1 MACHHSPNEAGEFTG
16 DSGSGDVVWTGESD
30 SFEFAFKA
38 LIGFVGI
45 GNDRWLV
52 SLLSGFQRHGFSSDL
67 TSAVALGGFCEQSSQ
82 VRIAFF
88 GAAHSVDIC
97 AAGMLT
103 GNKAKVCGKMVSGRE
118 TVEITDFHD
127 GR

>member
-1 MACHHSPNEAGEFTG
+1 MEQRESVDMACHHSPNEAGEFTG

-52 SLLSGFQRHGFSSDL
+52 SLLSGF
-67 TSAVALGGFCEQSSQ
+67 
-82 VRIAFF
+82 
-88 GAAHSVDIC
+88 
-97 AAGMLT
+97 
-103 GNKAKVCGKMVSGRE
+103 
-118 TVEITDFHD
+118 
-127 GR
+127 

>member
-1 MACHHSPNEAGEFTG
+1 MACHHSPNEAGEFAS

-82 VRIAFF
+82 MRVSFLGDPGSADS
-88 GAAHSVDIC
+88 G
-97 AAGMLT
+97 AAGMLAW
-103 GNKAKVCGKMVSGRE
+103 NK
-118 TVEITDFHD
+118 T
-127 GR
+127 

>member
-1 MACHHSPNEAGEFTG
+1 MACHHPPDKAGKFTG

-38 LIGFVGI
+38 LIGFVSI
-45 GNDRWLV
+45 GNDSWLV
-52 SLLSGFQRHGFSSDL
+52 SLLPGFYSLGFSSYL
-67 TSAVALGGFCEQSSQ
+67 ASAEALGRFGEQSSQ

-88 GAAHSVDIC
+88 GDAHSVDIC